1 MMIITVNL
9 EKSDVTTLLSLVALE
24 TERCSETDQE
34 AVVYRQRLMLV
45 RAKLLSALVKS
56 NHHNAGDG
64 DLPDFREY
72 AQKRYP
78 AEFDEDLI
86 TMVEDLI
93 EMRRQG
99 VR

>member
-1 MMIITVNL
+1 MVNL

-24 TERCSETDQE
+24 TEKCSETNQE
-34 AVVYRQRLMLV
+34 AVTYRQRLMLV

-56 NHHNAGDG
+56 NHCNVGDG

-78 AEFDEDLI
+78 AEFDDDLI